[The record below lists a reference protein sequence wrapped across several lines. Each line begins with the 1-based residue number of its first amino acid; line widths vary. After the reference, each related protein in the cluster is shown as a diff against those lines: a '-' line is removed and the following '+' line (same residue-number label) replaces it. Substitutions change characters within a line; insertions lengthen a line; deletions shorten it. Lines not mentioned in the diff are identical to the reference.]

1 MIFVA
6 GEEEKL
12 YWEKIL
18 RDREIKCSK
27 QKETKKPRGRNKLI
41 NRAEKTLAQHIKFV
55 QEDK

>member
-1 MIFVA
+1 VT

-27 QKETKKPRGRNKLI
+27 QKETKKLRGRNKLI
-41 NRAEKTLAQHIKFV
+41 NKAEKTLAQHIKFV
-55 QEDK
+55 QGDE